1 MTVSPS
7 ATRSAI
13 RRTAGGA
20 ARTRR
25 GREAD
30 LPSSVTQY
38 TLAQIVA
45 VWVAVTAPMAILA
58 WFVVPWLSHS
68 FGGREPLVE
77 AILLCF
83 AAGLLWMLVVTL
95 LLVRREQ
102 GGLGWP
108 LVRDGLR
115 LRPPRASKSGRVGG
129 KVWWWA
135 LPFTVL
141 SIGLNSLPLDPT
153 GPMPRDL
160 PKFIITDRAERFFHG
175 NWTWFAIAALVSLL
189 APVVEELF
197 FRGLLLPRM
206 RAVCG
211 RGDFVVNGAIF
222 TAYHLHQPWSMPI
235 TLLDG
240 IFTQAYPA
248 RRFQSIWI
256 GIVTHTVPSFAII
269 GFLFYLV
276 IK

>member
-7 ATRSAI
+7 ATKRAI
-13 RRTAGGA
+13 SPPTDGVIQ
-20 ARTRR
+20 TPP
-25 GREAD
+25 GREGD
-30 LPSSVTQY
+30 RSTSITQY
-38 TLAQIVA
+38 TLTRIVA
-45 VWVAVTAPMAILA
+45 VWATAAVPMAVLA
-58 WFVVPWLSHS
+58 WIVVPALSHS
-68 FGGREPLVE
+68 LGGREPLVE
-77 AILLCF
+77 AILVCF
-83 AAGLLWMLVVTL
+83 TAGLLWMLLVTL
-95 LLVRREQ
+95 VLVRREQ

-108 LVRDGLR
+108 LVRDALW
-115 LRPPRASKSGRVGG
+115 LRPPRAPKSGRVGG
-129 KVWWWA
+129 KVWWWV

-141 SIGLNSLPLDPT
+141 SVGINALPIDPT

-160 PKFIITDRAERFFHG
+160 PEFIGTDRAERFFHG
-175 NWTWFAIAALVSLL
+175 NWTWFAMAALVSLL

-211 RGDFVVNGAIF
+211 RADFVANGAIF
-222 TAYHLHQPWSMPI
+222 TAFHLHQPWSMPA

-256 GIVTHTVPSFAII
+256 GLVTHTVPSFAII